1 MPWHQDAQGRSGV
14 LWDTPGSQCGLA
26 HHVPDRILFC
36 YVPCDDLLDA
46 AWRIT
51 MRKRVLLVE
60 DEEALVALLRYN
72 FEAEGYEVTAI
83 MNGDEAAEMA
93 ESMPFDIIV
102 LDWMLPGISGIEL
115 CRRFR
120 RSEHTRHVPI
130 LMLTARG
137 EEEDR
142 VRGLTTGADDY
153 VVKPFSVPELLARM
167 QALLR
172 RANPA
177 AADDTL
183 TLGPLTLHRANRT
196 ARWKQTELP
205 LSSLEFDLLAHF
217 MENAGRVLDRD
228 QLLDAVWG
236 MDAESGPRSVDVAV
250 SRLRKMLTGA
260 GAPKDLIRTVY
271 GIGYVLS
278 PSAE

>member
-1 MPWHQDAQGRSGV
+1 MK
-14 LWDTPGSQCGLA
+14 
-26 HHVPDRILFC
+26 
-36 YVPCDDLLDA
+36 
-46 AWRIT
+46 
-51 MRKRVLLVE
+51 KRVLLVE

-72 FEAEGYEVTAI
+72 LEAEGYEVTAV
-83 MNGDEAAEMA
+83 MDGDEAAEVA
-93 ESMPFDIIV
+93 EAMPFDIIV
-102 LDWMLPGISGIEL
+102 LDWMLPGASGIEL

-120 RSEHTRHVPI
+120 RTEPTRHTPI

-142 VRGLTTGADDY
+142 VRGLVTGADDY

-183 TLGPLTLHRANRT
+183 TLGPLTLHRASRT
-196 ARWKQTELP
+196 ARWQERELP
-205 LSSLEFDLLAHF
+205 LSGLEFDLLTHF
-217 MENAGRVLDRD
+217 MENAGRVLTRD

-250 SRLRKMLTGA
+250 SRLRKALVGA

-271 GIGYVLS
+271 GSGYVLS
-278 PSAE
+278 APAK